1 MRARGRSSFY
11 QSRHHGYPRGWNVAA
26 PSAPLNSGAKHRM
39 RSSPCTHDRLKLLQ
53 EKFNVLSAGHVLT
66 SKHFF
71 NF

>member
-39 RSSPCTHDRLKLLQ
+39 RSSPCTHGPPQ
-53 EKFNVLSAGHVLT
+53 TPAGKVQCPIGRPRPHL
-66 SKHFF
+66 
-71 NF
+71 